1 MHYSNI
7 AICKM
12 KDANHS
18 FGFHRGRVF
27 GYTITMILLIV
38 MISSSN
44 KIYADSLNPGIYS
57 SDYAPF
63 DIPYKEWAAKWWNY
77 NVKFGAEEHPR
88 DHFSPERCNLDQE
101 QSDPVYYLPDNLG
114 GEEVRACTVPA
125 GKAILAP
132 QITGSCWDDN
142 TDPRLK
148 TEAGLRGCSREG
160 QELGVVTAT
169 LDGRELQGL
178 EQYRVTSDV
187 FNMTIPEDNAFQSP
201 FGTFPA
207 MADGFFVFL
216 EPLTPGK
223 HTLEL
228 QQSNID
234 PVKPELNFASKTTYI
249 LTVQ

>member
-1 MHYSNI
+1 MSNELYS
-7 AICKM
+7 
-12 KDANHS
+12 
-18 FGFHRGRVF
+18 
-27 GYTITMILLIV
+27 
-38 MISSSN
+38 
-44 KIYADSLNPGIYS
+44 DSLNPGIYS
-57 SDYAPF
+57 KDSSPF
-63 DIPYKEWAAKWWNY
+63 GVPYKDWPGKWWIY

-88 DHFSPERCNLDQE
+88 DNFSPERCNLDLE

-114 GEEVRACTVPA
+114 GEEERRCTVPD

-142 TDPRLK
+142 TDPVLK
-148 TEAGLRGCSREG
+148 TEAGMRECTREG
-160 QELGVVTAT
+160 QEFGVVSAT
-169 LDGRELQGL
+169 LDGRELTGL

-187 FNMTIPEDNAFQSP
+187 FNMTIPENNAFESP
-201 FGTFPA
+201 SGTFPA

-216 EPLTPGK
+216 EPLAPGE

-234 PVKPELNFASKTTYI
+234 PVKPELNFASKTTYF

>member
-1 MHYSNI
+1 
-7 AICKM
+7 M
-12 KDANHS
+12 KDVYHS
-18 FGFHRGRVF
+18 FGSCRTRVVVCLIA
-27 GYTITMILLIV
+27 TILLVV

-57 SDYAPF
+57 SDSAPF
-63 DIPYKEWAAKWWNY
+63 DIQYKEWTAKWWNH
-77 NVKFGAEEHPR
+77 NVKFGPEEHPR

-101 QSDPVYYLPDNLG
+101 QADPVYYLADNLG
-114 GEEVRACTVPA
+114 GEEDRACTVPA

-148 TEAGLRGCSREG
+148 TEAGLRECSREG

-169 LDGRELQGL
+169 LDGRELQSL
-178 EQYRVTSDV
+178 EQYRVTSDI
-187 FNMTIPEDNAFQSP
+187 FNMTIPENNAFQSP
-201 FGTFPA
+201 SGTFPA
-207 MADGFFVFL
+207 IADGFFVFL

-223 HTLEL
+223 HILEL

-234 PVKPELNFASKTTYI
+234 PIKPELNFASKSTYI

>member
-1 MHYSNI
+1 
-7 AICKM
+7 M
-12 KDANHS
+12 KVASHS
-18 FGFHRGRVF
+18 FGSYRLNIV
-27 GYTITMILLIV
+27 ICLIAMTFLV
-38 MISSSN
+38 VIISSIN
-44 KIYADSLNPGIYS
+44 KAYSDSLNPGIYS
-57 SDYAPF
+57 SNSSPF
-63 DIPYKEWAAKWWNY
+63 NIPYKEWAAKWWNH

-88 DHFSPERCNLDQE
+88 DNFSSERCNLDQK
-101 QSDPVYYLPDNLG
+101 QSDPVYYLPDNLS
-114 GEEVRACTVPA
+114 GEEERACTVPA

-148 TEAGLRGCSREG
+148 TEAGLRECSKEG
-160 QELGVVTAT
+160 QELGTVTAT

-187 FNMTIPEDNAFQSP
+187 FNMTIPENNAFQSP
-201 FGTFPA
+201 SGTFPA

-216 EPLTPGK
+216 EPLTSGE
-223 HTLEL
+223 HTLKL

>member
-1 MHYSNI
+1 
-7 AICKM
+7 M
-12 KDANHS
+12 KVACHS
-18 FGFHRGRVF
+18 FGSYRLNIA
-27 GYTITMILLIV
+27 TCLIAMTFLV
-38 MISSSN
+38 VIISSIN
-44 KIYADSLNPGIYS
+44 KAYSDSLNPGIYS
-57 SDYAPF
+57 SNSSPF
-63 DIPYKEWAAKWWNY
+63 NLPYKEWVAKWWNH

-88 DHFSPERCNLDQE
+88 DNFSPERCNLDQK
-101 QSDPVYYLPDNLG
+101 QSDPVYYLPDNLS
-114 GEEVRACTVPA
+114 GEEERACTVPA

-148 TEAGLRGCSREG
+148 TEAGLRECSKEG
-160 QELGVVTAT
+160 QELGTVTAT

-187 FNMTIPEDNAFQSP
+187 FNMTIPENNAFQSP
-201 FGTFPA
+201 SGTFPA

-216 EPLTPGK
+216 EPLTPGE